1 MTHSQMARHIM
12 RATMLASW
20 VLFLWMILHFY
31 RTTKVASDV
40 VREKTPVSLF
50 QDIYTPQVT
59 AGYVQFG
66 SFLAI
71 LLFEAPFLIVY
82 FFRKFTD
89 LHNRKQQLFKTKFH
103 LCYWITVLCDT
114 LGGIGVV
121 AAVQIASVYIFYIA
135 LFLTVSPIF
144 TIAWVMNVIAYIT
157 VGIVCVVMLL
167 EMATSCCKAC
177 SFERIFKRLAFL
189 LLGMLCI
196 AFNYYAVKQVRGDKQ
211 NNHNS
216 IRDLLTS
223 LVSSVI
229 IAIYGYIVK
238 KLLYQKKEGVGMKD
252 KEILESTPLIQ
263 KEQNIP

>member
-1 MTHSQMARHIM
+1 
-12 RATMLASW
+12 MLASW

-31 RTTKVASDV
+31 RTTKVASDAV
-40 VREKTPVSLF
+40 QEEKPVSLF

-82 FFRKFTD
+82 FFCKFTD
-89 LHNRKQQLFKTKFH
+89 LHNRKQQLSKTKCH
-103 LCYWITVLCDT
+103 LCYWIRVLCDT

-157 VGIVCVVMLL
+157 VGSVCAIMLL
-167 EMATSCCKAC
+167 EMATSCCKTC
-177 SFERIFKRLAFL
+177 SFERIFKGLAFL

-196 AFNYYAVKQVRGDKQ
+196 ALNYYAVKLVRDDKKS
-211 NNHNS
+211 NHNS

-238 KLLYQKKEGVGMKD
+238 KLLYRKKEGVGMKE

-263 KEQNIP
+263 NEQNIP

>member
-1 MTHSQMARHIM
+1 
-12 RATMLASW
+12 MLASW
-20 VLFLWMILHFY
+20 VPFLWMILHFY
-31 RTTKVASDV
+31 TTTEV
-40 VREKTPVSLF
+40 VGDAVQEEKPASLF
-50 QDIYTPQVT
+50 QDIYTLQVT
-59 AGYVQFG
+59 AGYVQVG

-89 LHNRKQQLFKTKFH
+89 LHSRKQQLFKTKCH
-103 LCYWITVLCDT
+103 LCYCIRVLCET
-114 LGGIGVV
+114 LGGISVV

-144 TIAWVMNVIAYIT
+144 TIAWVMNGIAYIT
-157 VGIVCVVMLL
+157 VGIVCAIMLL
-167 EMATSCCKAC
+167 EMATSCCKTC
-177 SFERIFKRLAFL
+177 SFERIFKGQAFL

-196 AFNYYAVKQVRGDKQ
+196 ALNYYAVKQVRGDKQ

-229 IAIYGYIVK
+229 IATYGYIVK
-238 KLLYQKKEGVGMKD
+238 KLLNQKKEGVGMKE

-263 KEQNIP
+263 NEQNIP